1 MAVLMLIWV
10 HCIAIKWENLLVNVK
25 HKKIVISG
33 INLFEGGA
41 LSIYK
46 DFLNSLMECGILKSN
61 NVTIFVHKLQLFS
74 EYKNAVKIIELPRS
88 RENYIFRVYYEWFFF
103 KRYSEGKNI
112 DYWISL
118 HDITPRVN
126 AKHLFTYCHNPAPFY
141 KPGKLDWK
149 YSKRVCMFSLF
160 YKYLYAINIK
170 KNEGIIVQQDWMRKE
185 FEKIYH
191 VNNIIVA
198 RPKLEQD
205 LENFDMD
212 TDYSGYGKNKPYTFI
227 YASLPRTFK
236 NFEIICE
243 ACKLVDDNINFK
255 VIFTIDG
262 SENAYSKYLKEKY
275 KHLKRI
281 KWIGLQTRE
290 KLFQLYKESDC
301 MIFPSKLET
310 WGLPISEY
318 KRTGKPLILADL
330 PYAHETVGN
339 YEKIVFFD
347 PEHADELAK
356 YIKNACDGIL
366 DCFSE
371 HKERPIKEPFVSCWQ
386 ELEELLFCKI

>member
-1 MAVLMLIWV
+1 MNI
-10 HCIAIKWENLLVNVK
+10 K

-46 DFLNSLMECGILKSN
+46 DFLNSLQENGILKDN
-61 NVTIFVHKLQLFS
+61 DVTIFVHKLQLFS
-74 EYKNAVKIIELPRS
+74 EYKDFIEIIELPKS
-88 RENYIFRVYYEWFFF
+88 RKNYVFRLYYEWLYF
-103 KRYSEGKNI
+103 KKYSEERRI

-118 HDITPRVN
+118 HDITPRVT
-126 AKHLFTYCHNPAPFY
+126 AKHLFTYCHNSAPFY
-141 KPGKLDWK
+141 KPGRLDWR
-149 YSKRVCMFSLF
+149 YSKRVCLFSLF
-160 YKYLYAINIK
+160 YKYLYGINIS
-170 KNEGIIVQQDWMRKE
+170 KNEGIIVQQEWMRKE
-185 FEKIYH
+185 FEKKYH
-191 VNNIIVA
+191 VNNVIVA
-198 RPKLEQD
+198 RPKLNQSIESS
-205 LENFDMD
+205 DMD
-212 TDYSGYGKNKPYTFI
+212 KKYSLCKEKKTYTFI

-243 ACKLVDDNINFK
+243 ACKLIDDNINFK
-255 VIFTIDG
+255 VIITIDG

-281 KWIGLQTRE
+281 KWIGIQTRE

-330 PYAHETVGN
+330 PYAHETVGD
-339 YEKIVFFD
+339 YEKTVFFD
-347 PEHADELAK
+347 PDNSYALMRYMKSACEGKENCFVEHREKRIKCPFANNWYEL
-356 YIKNACDGIL
+356 N
-366 DCFSE
+366 
-371 HKERPIKEPFVSCWQ
+371 Q
-386 ELEELLFCKI
+386 LLFCD